1 MEIRDHVDTDIEC
14 RHCAI
19 RHNFLSRDLKGDK
32 PLVRKNYSYLWYNS
46 LTRTGFLDQLTDIDK
61 YMDHVVCSKYF
72 AILQPYSYDPEQ
84 DNNYE
89 LHYSRFDKSVEEHG
103 GKLYYVRVPGY
114 HDESARTLI
123 IVPDKKSNKWLMTV
137 LGGLDIYKYY
147 IKQSHQKYGAS
158 EEMRIVNALEK
169 TLLEYYILFS
179 PESCFIEAMAYLT
192 GNTSEKGF
200 LNEEYLDKIYADND
214 F

>member
-1 MEIRDHVDTDIEC
+1 MEIRDHIDTNVEC

-32 PLVRKNYSYLWYNS
+32 PLVRKNYPYLWYNS

-103 GKLYYVRVPGY
+103 GKLYYVRGPGY
-114 HDESARTLI
+114 HDESSRTLI
-123 IVPDKKSNKWLMTV
+123 IVPDKEKSKKWLSTV
-137 LGGLDIYKYY
+137 LGGIDLYKHHLKNAYY
-147 IKQSHQKYGAS
+147 GTY
-158 EEMRIVNALEK
+158 EELRLINALEK
-169 TLLEYYILFS
+169 TLIEDYFLGS
-179 PESCFIEAMAYLT
+179 PESCFTEAMSYLT
-192 GNTSEKGF
+192 GNTIKSGF
-200 LNEEYLDKIYADND
+200 KEYLETLYQ
-214 F
+214 